1 MPIDMLMVFIN
12 EKHLMEK
19 RSIIRRQAIVE
30 QILDILSERIKDRSY
45 PPNSKLPSEN
55 SLSEEFKVSRVTIR
69 RAMDILVSRGNIY
82 RMQGVGSFVS
92 SISQIANPIVNPILF
107 QDLIRNQG
115 YQPGI
120 QFIHAQE
127 IALTTQLAEKLKI
140 NLDEEIVELQK
151 VFTADGEPVI
161 FCSNILP
168 KWLLKESLFQ
178 NVIRQPSITEP
189 IFDFLTNQCGEGL
202 AFYISTIRLDTMG
215 NCPIKMKDF
224 LPSMPALVIDEVGYN
239 NQERPIMLSVHFY
252 PGNRMKFELIR
263 RRTIL

>member
-1 MPIDMLMVFIN
+1 MPIDVLMVFIN

-69 RAMDILVSRGNIY
+69 RAMDILVSKGNIY

-92 SISQIANPIVNPILF
+92 AISQIANPIVNPILF
-107 QDLIRNQG
+107 QDLIRSQG

-120 QFIHAQE
+120 KFIHAQE

-168 KWLLKESLFQ
+168 KWYLKDTLFQ
-178 NVIRQPSITEP
+178 DVLRQPSITEP
-189 IFDFLTNQCGEGL
+189 IFDFLADQCGQGL

-215 NCPIKMKDF
+215 NCPIKLKDF

-239 NQERPIMLSVHFY
+239 SQERPIMLSVHFY

-263 RRTIL
+263 RRTII